1 MWDWPK
7 YLMACLLQIYP
18 QNTILTSLPVTYGYG
33 FQQLGGP
40 AKSLKEFCFCVFG
53 KFQPAEGLIF
63 CLFKSSRTWER
74 WDNLVLFTPLGAL
87 RNNKCKSAPP
97 PPPTILLLFRS
108 AGVCNWIKHLG
119 RAKLWRMLHD
129 IEPHWRRATHRL
141 PWHNFWLTILLSI
154 LVPVL
159 VNPQY
164 THPKVTCASCKR
176 VINNIE
182 DH

>member
-97 PPPTILLLFRS
+97 PPQQSSCYSDLQVFVIELSTWEGLNCGGCCMTLS
-108 AGVCNWIKHLG
+108 HTGG
-119 RAKLWRMLHD
+119 ELHTGCHD
-129 IEPHWRRATHRL
+129 T
-141 PWHNFWLTILLSI
+141 TS
-154 LVPVL
+154 
-159 VNPQY
+159 
-164 THPKVTCASCKR
+164 
-176 VINNIE
+176 
-182 DH
+182 D